1 MIFNDQEIE
10 MSLDLHDFDGELGA
24 TLSSAFQ
31 SEPQQIAN
39 ITKDGDVLTLGWVT
53 KAQGQ
58 DTTLQLTLRS
68 VDGALTGTF
77 GDVDGFFSTEITGWQ
92 GERPPAPEGQ
102 VASARTSRRRDASA
116 EIVVADQKISIRY
129 APLKAN
135 GPDYERLLALATGE
149 VSRFEGGR
157 AIKLLSE
164 ASLKFGDTVVPK
176 GNIAADYSGVYSL
189 WLKRADSGWEIV
201 FNREADIWG
210 TQRLAE
216 ADVASV
222 AVDYRVAETETE
234 ELTIEL
240 VEVPGGGLLRMAWGA
255 SEWIAPF
262 EIID

>member
-1 MIFNDQEIE
+1 MSARSGASRVTRPDSSRPPVSRCPTWCSFTRVAIATLLFSFSLSSSSAQVEPADAEEFVGYWTLSMIFNDQEIE

-102 VASARTSRRRDASA
+102 VASARTSRRDGSRIITVSQRSITAS
-116 EIVVADQKISIRY
+116 
-129 APLKAN
+129 
-135 GPDYERLLALATGE
+135 
-149 VSRFEGGR
+149 
-157 AIKLLSE
+157 
-164 ASLKFGDTVVPK
+164 
-176 GNIAADYSGVYSL
+176 
-189 WLKRADSGWEIV
+189 
-201 FNREADIWG
+201 
-210 TQRLAE
+210 
-216 ADVASV
+216 
-222 AVDYRVAETETE
+222 
-234 ELTIEL
+234 
-240 VEVPGGGLLRMAWGA
+240 
-255 SEWIAPF
+255 
-262 EIID
+262 